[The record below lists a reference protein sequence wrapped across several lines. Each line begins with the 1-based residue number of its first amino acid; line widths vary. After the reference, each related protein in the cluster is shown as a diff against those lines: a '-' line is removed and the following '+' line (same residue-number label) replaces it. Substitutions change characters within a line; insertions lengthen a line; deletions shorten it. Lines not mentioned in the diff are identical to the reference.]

1 MDHAGPTPFL
11 HCWQA
16 DLAADHPAWATAP
29 AWLSAA
35 ERARQARLRT
45 PALRQAYGRAHGLLR
60 GVLAAYTGLLPSNLT
75 FATELRDKP
84 VLVPP
89 TVYFNLSYRA
99 SWALLALANHYPVGA
114 DVEPLVPLEN
124 AGALVAELFSGPEQ
138 AALRAAEPAAWWP
151 LFYTIWT
158 RKEAYAKALGMGLA
172 LPFAGFS
179 VLATAG
185 GRAPV
190 LLVPAGA
197 QLSSF
202 AAGNGHVGAV
212 AALGAAPLL
221 VQHFD
226 FLADFKLLFSSKL

>member
-16 DLAADHPAWATAP
+16 DLTADHPAWATAL

-45 PALRQAYGRAHGLLR
+45 PALRQTYGRAHGLLR
-60 GVLAAYTGLLPSNLT
+60 GVLATYTCLLPNTLT

-84 VLVPP
+84 VLAPP

-99 SWALLALANHYPVGA
+99 GRALLAISNHYPVGA
-114 DVEPLVPLEN
+114 DVEPLMPLPD
-124 AGALVAELFSGPEQ
+124 ADALVKELFSEPEQ
-138 AALRAAEPAAWWP
+138 AALRAAEPAGWWP

-179 VLATAG
+179 VLAAAG

-190 LLVPAGA
+190 LLAPAGA

-202 AAGNGHVGAV
+202 AAGDGYLGAV
-212 AALGAAPLL
+212 AALGAAPLSA
-221 VQHFD
+221 QHFD
-226 FLADFKLLFSSKL
+226 FLIDFKLLFTFAL

>member
-16 DLAADHPAWATAP
+16 DLAADHPVWATAP

-35 ERARQARLRT
+35 ERARQAHLRT
-45 PALRQAYGRAHGLLR
+45 PALRQTYGRAHGLLR
-60 GVLAAYTGLLPSNLT
+60 GVLSTYTGLSPSNLY

-89 TVYFNLSYRA
+89 TLHFNLSYRA
-99 SWALLALANHYPVGA
+99 GRALLALANHCPVGA
-114 DVEPLVPLEN
+114 DVEPLTPLRD
-124 AGALVAELFSGPEQ
+124 ADVLIAELFSEPER
-138 AALRAAEPAAWWP
+138 AALRTAEPAAWWP

-179 VLATAG
+179 VLAAAG
-185 GRAPV
+185 GRAPT
-190 LLVPAGA
+190 LLAPAGA

-202 AAGNGHVGAV
+202 TAGAGHVGAV
-212 AALGAAPLL
+212 AVLNAAPLPIR
-221 VQHFD
+221 HFD
-226 FLADFKLLFSSKL
+226 FQADFKLLFPAIS